1 MRSQDSRARRF
12 FVHAAAHFVNDTYSG
27 FLAPLLPLL
36 AQKHHLTLA
45 QAGLLVTCQ
54 TLSASLAQPVWGWFS
69 DRFPGRW
76 FIPAGLFSAGF
87 FLSLIGTAP
96 EIFTLILVIFLGGLG
111 VSSFHPSGT
120 ATASAMVGRRKGLA
134 IALYITAGS
143 TGYALGPVFIS
154 TLVAYA
160 GLHRTYLAVFPA
172 LIAVILWM
180 SFGPKISSSSAER
193 APTVFPNRLSVKIR
207 FSSVVSVLRTPI
219 FLLTATSAVRA
230 FTLLTY
236 LNFMSF
242 HLEKAGMGLKTRAL
256 YLFILQIGDALG
268 NLVGGG
274 FSDRLGRWRMM
285 FWTPLATIPF
295 LLLFLSI
302 SGKIALLPLFIAGI
316 LLFASAPAV
325 IVSAQKIMVG
335 REGMA
340 SALQI
345 GFAWGTAGLLMGLV
359 GKVGEWIGVYRVLY
373 GISFFPL
380 LMGILALGLKRY
392 RQEFEA

>member
-1 MRSQDSRARRF
+1 MKNRESSLRRF
-12 FVHAAAHFVNDTYSG
+12 FIHASAHFVNDTYSG

-36 AQKHHLTLA
+36 AQKHHLTMA

-54 TLSASLAQPVWGWFS
+54 TLSASLAQPAWGWFS

-76 FIPAGLFSAGF
+76 FIPVGLFSAGF

-111 VSSFHPSGT
+111 VSCFHPLGT
-120 ATASAMVGRRKGLA
+120 ATASAMAGRRKGLA

-154 TLVAYA
+154 TLVSYA
-160 GLHRTYLAVFPA
+160 GLHRTYLAAFPA
-172 LIAVILWM
+172 LIAVILWTAL
-180 SFGPKISSSSAER
+180 GPKISSAPVQRAQADSAVGPS
-193 APTVFPNRLSVKIR
+193 AKMR
-207 FSSVVSVLRTPI
+207 FLPVISLLQTPI
-219 FLLTATSAVRA
+219 FLLTASSAIRA

-242 HLEKAGMGLKTRAL
+242 HLEKIGLGLKTRAM

-268 NLVGGG
+268 NLLGGG
-274 FSDRLGRWRMM
+274 FSDRLGRWRVM

-295 LLLFLSI
+295 LLLFLTLT
-302 SGKIALLPLFIAGI
+302 GEIALVPLFIAGI

-325 IVSAQKIMVG
+325 IVSTQKIMIG

-345 GFAWGTAGLLMGLV
+345 GFAWGTAGLLMGGV
-359 GKVGEWIGVYRVLY
+359 GKVAEWIGVYRVLY

-380 LMGILALGLKRY
+380 LMVLLALRLKRF
-392 RQEFEA
+392 RSEFEV

>member
-1 MRSQDSRARRF
+1 LKDRESRPRRF
-12 FVHAAAHFVNDTYSG
+12 FIHACAHFVNDTYSG

-36 AQKHHLTLA
+36 ALKHNLTLA

-76 FIPAGLFSAGF
+76 YIPVGLFSAGF

-111 VSSFHPSGT
+111 VSCFHPLGT
-120 ATASAMVGRRKGLA
+120 ATASAMAGRRKGLA

-160 GLHRTYLAVFPA
+160 GLQRTYLAVIPA
-172 LIAVILWM
+172 VVAVILWM
-180 SFGPKISSSSAER
+180 SSGPKIASVSAR
-193 APTVFPNRLSVKIR
+193 QTQTVLEHRPDVKVR
-207 FSSVVSVLRTPI
+207 FSSAVAVLRTPI
-219 FLLTATSAVRA
+219 FLLTANSAVRA

-242 HLEKAGMGLKTRAL
+242 HLEKVGLGLKTRAL
-256 YLFILQIGDALG
+256 YLFVLQIGDALG
-268 NLVGGG
+268 NLLGGG
-274 FSDRLGRWRMM
+274 FSDRLGRWRVM
-285 FWTPLATIPF
+285 FWTPLATMPF
-295 LLLFLSI
+295 LLLFLNLK
-302 SGKIALLPLFIAGI
+302 GGIALAPLFIAGI

-345 GFAWGTAGLLMGLV
+345 GFAWGTAGLLMGFV
-359 GKVGEWIGVYRVLY
+359 GKLGEWVGVYKVLY
-373 GISFFPL
+373 GVSFFPF
-380 LMGILALGLKRY
+380 LMSFFVLRLKKY
-392 RQEFEA
+392 RNEFEV